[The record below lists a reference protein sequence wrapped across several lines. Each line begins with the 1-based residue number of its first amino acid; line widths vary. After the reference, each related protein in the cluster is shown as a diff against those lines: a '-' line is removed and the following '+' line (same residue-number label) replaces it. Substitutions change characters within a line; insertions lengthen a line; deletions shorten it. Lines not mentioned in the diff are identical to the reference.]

1 MINAKQPNPQA
12 GSQTVSARRRSCC
25 IHAAVL
31 PDRLRR
37 RRVFHLARG
46 QFDPSAARALLL
58 GTGHPAT
65 AVWAYS
71 GTVPGP
77 VLRLP
82 QGEPSRA
89 VVENRLS
96 EPTTEH
102 WHGVRLRNAMEGVP
116 DLTQA
121 AMPPGASFTYDFTP
135 PDAGIYWYHPHAD
148 SLQQLGRGL
157 AGALII
163 EDREPIQVDRELL
176 WVLSD
181 WRLNAE
187 GQLAAEFGNAMEAAM
202 AGRIAVRAGERVR
215 LRLSNTALAR
225 IIALRFEQHRV
236 RIIALDGQPVVEPF
250 DPENGRLLL
259 GPAMRADLIIDMSG
273 EPGRSYAVTDSFYGE
288 DFTYTLVRLAYQ
300 TAPRLRDKPLDASIR
315 LPANPVP
322 ESDLRTRTV
331 MR

>member
-12 GSQTVSARRRSCC
+12 GSQTVSARRRSGC

-46 QFDPSAARALLL
+46 QFDPSAARTLLL

-82 QGEPSRA
+82 QGEPFRA

-135 PDAGIYWYHPHAD
+135 PDAGIYWDHPRAD
-148 SLQQLGRGL
+148 SMQQLGRGL

-187 GQLAAEFGNAMEAAM
+187 GQLAAGFGNAMEAAM
-202 AGRIAVRAGERVR
+202 AGRIGSVTTVNGRVPGQIAVRAGERIR

-225 IIALRFEQHRV
+225 IMALRFEQHRV
-236 RIIALDGQPVVEPF
+236 RIIALDGQPVFEPF

-273 EPGRSYAVTDSFYGE
+273 EPGRS
-288 DFTYTLVRLAYQ
+288 
-300 TAPRLRDKPLDASIR
+300 
-315 LPANPVP
+315 
-322 ESDLRTRTV
+322 
-331 MR
+331 